1 MQSAVRAMPGE
12 RGLKTIRAGYPIAAG
27 KEAFVAAI
35 IMVAAG
41 VGLSYVVHLFG
52 ASPRVMLPMHFPV
65 LIAGVLLSP
74 IHALIV
80 GLVTPAI
87 SMGLTGFPTSAQVM
101 RMMPEL
107 AAYALTVSLMLRL
120 LPEVPGLSKRL
131 SRLAAIG
138 IAVVTAMIV
147 GRLAYIGF
155 YCLFAGAES
164 FRFFMTVLVIPA
176 IPGLISQLIL
186 VPLIGD
192 RIQRSM

>member
-1 MQSAVRAMPGE
+1 MTGE
-12 RGLKTIRAGYPIAAG
+12 RGVKALRAGYPIAAG

-41 VGLSYVVHLFG
+41 IILPYVVHAIG

-65 LIAGVLLSP
+65 LIAGILLSP
-74 IHALIV
+74 VHALIV

-107 AAYALTVSLMLRL
+107 AAYALTTSLMLRL

-131 SRLAAIG
+131 SRLAAIA
-138 IAVVTAMIV
+138 IAIIVAMIV
-147 GRLAYIGF
+147 GRLVYVGF

-164 FRFFMTVLVIPA
+164 FRFFMTVLIAPA
-176 IPGLISQLIL
+176 IPGIVTQLIL